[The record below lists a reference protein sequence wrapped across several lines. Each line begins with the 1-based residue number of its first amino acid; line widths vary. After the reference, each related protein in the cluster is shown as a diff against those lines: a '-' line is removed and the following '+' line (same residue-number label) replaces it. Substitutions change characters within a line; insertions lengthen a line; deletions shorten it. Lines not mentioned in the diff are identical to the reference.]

1 MLLQLLSTILRSG
14 VIFLLAFLDT
24 TIPANLGQYTLL
36 PAPNGVTQSDGC
48 VISSGRLICPPNIGP
63 PLTDGDTTLVDMRI
77 YTWNQGSAVLASFG
91 LDPAILVTSATIF
104 FRNEPSQGIGL
115 PSIGAMNSFESILIP
130 EDPLETT
137 ILGNQDLSQDDS
149 GLRNVSL
156 VVTTDQSDFNP
167 PYNNFFIE
175 FTFSDSSPITT
186 LVLSEIEICTNE
198 GELITEF
205 LGLSAIL

>member
-1 MLLQLLSTILRSG
+1 M
-14 VIFLLAFLDT
+14 
-24 TIPANLGQYTLL
+24 N
-36 PAPNGVTQSDGC
+36 PAPKDVIPSDGC
-48 VISSGRLICPPNIGP
+48 LISGVRLLCPVNNAP
-63 PLTDGDTTLVDMRI
+63 PLTDGDTTLNDMLRI
-77 YTWNQGSAVLASFG
+77 YTWNQGSAVLAGFV
-91 LDPAILVTSATIF
+91 LTPDTLVTSANIF

-115 PSIGAMNSFESILIP
+115 PSVNAIYSYGSFFTP
-130 EDPLETT
+130 EIPLEAT
-137 ILGNQDLSQDDS
+137 IIGNQDLSQDDS

-156 VVTTDQSDFNP
+156 VVTTDQFDIS
-167 PYNNFFIE
+167 PYDNFFIQ